1 MFSFGA
7 NSAIINQKWR
17 EVGEGMRKYYTH
29 QIGLAMMLIFGVI
42 TGLGAIRRLMYLLL
56 LDQERSS
63 IYWMVELGLAV
74 VMIVT
79 AILSYSG
86 RRLKGTEV
94 VVSLLFVTYF
104 TYFVIRAVIGT
115 EVTVNIQ
122 NANILSMLAGLAMFS
137 AFILF
142 YTTEAGAIIAKP
154 EKRIVTVSGFVLVL
168 LGAGLGLVLAILR
181 YQDYATMQ
189 GWNGQDF
196 RKMVF
201 YPAMISMGEY
211 LFVSLAFIFLAFLLF
226 QKWQPLLAYVG
237 MGIAMRE
244 LLFGWLQMQALL
256 GDNMELTMLA
266 LLPLFVGVTGF
277 IGFLLFLG
285 GAKRGE
291 QEEQT

>member
-1 MFSFGA
+1 
-7 NSAIINQKWR
+7 
-17 EVGEGMRKYYTH
+17 MRKYYTH
-29 QIGLAMMLIFGVI
+29 QIGLALMLIFGVI
-42 TGLGAIRRLMYLLL
+42 TGLGALRRLMYLLL

-104 TYFVIRAVIGT
+104 TYFVIRAVIGM
-115 EVTVNIQ
+115 EETVNIQ
-122 NANILSMLAGLAMFS
+122 NANIFSMLAGLAMFS

-142 YTTEAGAIIAKP
+142 YTTEARAIIAKT
-154 EKRIVTVSGFVLVL
+154 ENRIVTVSGFVMVL
-168 LGAGLGLVLAILR
+168 LGAGLGLVLAVLR
-181 YQDYATMQ
+181 YQAYATMQ
-189 GWNGQDF
+189 GWDGQDF

-244 LLFGWLQMQALL
+244 LLFGWLQMQGLL
-256 GDNMELTMLA
+256 GDDMALTMLA

-277 IGFLLFLG
+277 IGFLLFVG
-285 GAKRGE
+285 GAKRGG

>member
-1 MFSFGA
+1 M
-7 NSAIINQKWR
+7 K
-17 EVGEGMRKYYTH
+17 KYYTH
-29 QIGLAMMLIFGVI
+29 QIGMALMLIFGVI
-42 TGLGAIRRLMYLLL
+42 TGLGAVRRLMYLLL

-63 IYWMVELGLAV
+63 IYWMIELVLAV
-74 VMIVT
+74 IMIVT

-86 RRLKGTEV
+86 PRLKGMEV

-115 EVTVNIQ
+115 ELTVNIQ

-137 AFILF
+137 AFIVF
-142 YTTEAGAIIAKP
+142 YTTDDGAIITKS
-154 EKRIVTVSGFVLVL
+154 ENRMLKVSGFIFVL
-168 LGAGLGLVLAILR
+168 LGAGLGLVVAVLR
-181 YQDYATMQ
+181 YQAYAAMQ
-189 GWNGQDF
+189 GWDGQDF
-196 RKMVF
+196 RQMIF

-211 LFVSLAFIFLAFLLF
+211 LFVSLAFIFVAFLLF
-226 QKWQPLLAYVG
+226 QKWQLLIVYVG

-244 LLFGWLQMQALL
+244 LLFGWLQMRTLQ
-256 GDNMELTMLA
+256 GDGTELTMLA